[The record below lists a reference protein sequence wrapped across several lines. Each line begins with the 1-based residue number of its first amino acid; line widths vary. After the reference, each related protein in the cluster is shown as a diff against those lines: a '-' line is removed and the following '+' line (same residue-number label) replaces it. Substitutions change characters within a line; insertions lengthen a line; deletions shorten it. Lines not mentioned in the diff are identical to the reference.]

1 MPCQRERALASIPC
15 HLIFGMIAITVKQLF
30 GMFGQIDSNPV
41 EIEKTRVSAVTEKE
55 ENAQE
60 K

>member
-1 MPCQRERALASIPC
+1 
-15 HLIFGMIAITVKQLF
+15 MIAITVKQLF